1 MLWKVIPIIAA
12 STPTFAT
19 TEKTIT
25 HNIVG
30 IARMKDKPNFIV
42 FDKCL
47 LERFWAAK
55 KDKNN
60 AINDPIIVVRTAS
73 EIVTARLWNIW
84 A

>member
-1 MLWKVIPIIAA
+1 
-12 STPTFAT
+12 
-19 TEKTIT
+19 
-25 HNIVG
+25 
-30 IARMKDKPNFIV
+30 MKDKPNFIV

-60 AINDPIIVVRTAS
+60 AINEPIIVVRTAS
-73 EIVTARLWNIW
+73 AIVTARLWNTW